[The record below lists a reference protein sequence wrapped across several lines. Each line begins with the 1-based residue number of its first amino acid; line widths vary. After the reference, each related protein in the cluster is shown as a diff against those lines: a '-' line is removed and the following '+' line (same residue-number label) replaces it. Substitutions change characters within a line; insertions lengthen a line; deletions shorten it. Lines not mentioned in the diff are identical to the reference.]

1 MSPEL
6 TGKISFKKAI
16 LVAAVSGGAGQRVE
30 ILANKNEFVS
40 ELIGLTNRPKDEK
53 ATDRLF
59 KKMIKL
65 SIA

>member
-1 MSPEL
+1 M
-6 TGKISFKKAI
+6 
-16 LVAAVSGGAGQRVE
+16 AAVSGGAGQRVE